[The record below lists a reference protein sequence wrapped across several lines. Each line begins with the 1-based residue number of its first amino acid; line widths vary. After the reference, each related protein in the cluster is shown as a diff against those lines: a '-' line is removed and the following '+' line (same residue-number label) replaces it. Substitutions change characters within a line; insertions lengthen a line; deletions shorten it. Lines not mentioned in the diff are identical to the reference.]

1 MTGLIVVIV
10 VLVLL
15 FFGFLAIYN
24 RLIRY
29 IEAVRNNQK
38 QIDIQLDRRYKVFQ
52 SLIEVV
58 KKYMNYEQTTLK
70 DVVKLRGQA
79 QQASDQGDMKA
90 KIAAEDGISKIASGL
105 NVVFEQYP
113 DLKASQNALQLQEE
127 ISNTENKLAFAKQA
141 YNDSIERY
149 NAEKKSFIQSFVVSM
164 FHSKLDFD
172 FVYWNLPE
180 EKIQEQE
187 DYTVKMD

>member
-1 MTGLIVVIV
+1 MTALIILIVVVLV
-10 VLVLL
+10 VL
-15 FFGFLAIYN
+15 FFLISIYN
-24 RLIRY
+24 RLIAY
-29 IEAVRNNQK
+29 IEACNNNYK

-58 KKYMNYEQTTLK
+58 KKYMDYEQTTLK

-79 QQASDQGDMKA
+79 Q
-90 KIAAEDGISKIASGL
+90 AAEASGDQQGRINAENAISKIASGINL
-105 NVVFEQYP
+105 VFEQYP

-127 ISNTENKLAFAKQA
+127 IVNTENKLAFAKQA

-149 NAEKKSFIQSFVVSM
+149 NAEKKSFIQAFVVSM
-164 FHSKLDFD
+164 FSGKLDKT

-180 EKIQEQE
+180 ETIKQRE
-187 DYTVKMD
+187 DYTVKL